1 MFTGSVDS
9 AVLSKM
15 GGLTLM
21 LSRFKYKEVIMTKI
35 TTTKMIMKLSE

>member
-1 MFTGSVDS
+1 
-9 AVLSKM
+9 M

-21 LSRFKYKEVIMTKI
+21 LSRFKYKEVIMAKI